1 MSRPRVFVSREIF
14 PEALEA
20 IGRVAEVDLWRD
32 EMPPPREVLLER
44 SAGADG
50 VLCLLTDGIDSEFFD
65 AAGPQL
71 KVVSQ
76 IAVGYNNIDVAE
88 ATRRG
93 VAVGYTPDVL
103 TDTTA
108 DFAFAL
114 LMASARL
121 IVPGHT
127 AAHDG
132 SWRTWHPLHF
142 LGQDIHGAT
151 LGIVGMGRIG
161 FEMARRSEGFDM
173 RVLYYDVAER
183 ADLEARL
190 PMTRVTMDALL
201 AESDFVSLHVDL
213 NSSTHHMMNAEAFRS
228 MKDTAILINAA
239 RGPVVDH
246 MALYE
251 ALKAEE
257 IGGAALD
264 VTEPEPIP
272 SDHPLLTL
280 GNCLIVPHIASA
292 SVATR
297 RAMSMLAASNL
308 VSGLEGRPLQA
319 CVNPEAQ
326 SVRAG

>member
-1 MSRPRVFVSREIF
+1 MARPRVFVTRDIF
-14 PEALEA
+14 PEALDAMRE
-20 IGRVAEVDLWRD
+20 VADVDLWTD
-32 EMPPPREVLLER
+32 EMPPPRDVLLER
-44 SAGADG
+44 SAGVDG
-50 VLCLLTDGIDSEFFD
+50 ILCLLNDAIDVEFFD

-76 IAVGYNNIDVAE
+76 IAVGYNNIDIDE

-93 VAVGYTPDVL
+93 VPVGFTPDVL

-108 DFAFAL
+108 DFAFTL
-114 LMASARL
+114 LMSAARL

-127 AAHDG
+127 AAHNG

-142 LGQDIHGAT
+142 LGQDIHHAT

-161 FEMARRSEGFDM
+161 FEMARRSAGFDM
-173 RVLYYDVAER
+173 KVLYFDLYER
-183 ADLEARL
+183 KDLEARL
-190 PMTRVTMDALL
+190 PMTKVDMDTLL

-213 NSSTHHMMNAEAFRS
+213 NPSTHHMMNADVYRK
-228 MKDTAILINAA
+228 MKSSAILINAA

-251 ALKAEE
+251 ALKAGE
-257 IGGAALD
+257 IAGAGLD

-280 GNCLIVPHIASA
+280 DNCLIVPHIASA
-292 SVATR
+292 SVGTR
-297 RAMSMLAASNL
+297 RDMSMLAATN
-308 VSGLEGRPLQA
+308 VINGLAGKPLKT
-319 CVNPEAQ
+319 CVNPEAKT
-326 SVRAG
+326 RP

>member
-1 MSRPRVFVSREIF
+1 MARPRVFVTRDIF
-14 PEALEA
+14 PEALDAMRE
-20 IGRVAEVDLWRD
+20 VADVDLWTD
-32 EMPPPREVLLER
+32 EMPPPRDVLLER
-44 SAGADG
+44 SAGVDG
-50 VLCLLTDGIDSEFFD
+50 ILCLLNDAIDVEFFD

-76 IAVGYNNIDVAE
+76 IAVGYNNIDIDE

-93 VAVGYTPDVL
+93 VPVGFTPDVL

-108 DFAFAL
+108 DFAFTL
-114 LMASARL
+114 LMSAARL

-127 AAHDG
+127 AAHNG

-142 LGQDIHGAT
+142 LGQDIHHAT

-161 FEMARRSEGFDM
+161 FEMARRSAGFDM
-173 RVLYYDVAER
+173 KVLYFDLYER
-183 ADLEARL
+183 KDLEARL
-190 PMTRVTMDALL
+190 PMTKVDMDTLL

-213 NSSTHHMMNAEAFRS
+213 NPSTHHMMNADVYRK
-228 MKDTAILINAA
+228 MKSSAILINAA

-251 ALKAEE
+251 ALKAGE
-257 IGGAALD
+257 IAGAGLD

-280 GNCLIVPHIASA
+280 DNCLIVPHIASA
-292 SVATR
+292 SVGTR
-297 RAMSMLAASNL
+297 RDMSMLAATN
-308 VSGLEGRPLQA
+308 VINGLAGKPLKT
-319 CVNPEAQ
+319 CVNPEAKT
-326 SVRAG
+326 SP